1 MKGKRCRLNKP
12 MIMHNLYSPIK
23 LILKHKKRCE
33 IRGVKNIL
41 NLPLKSD
48 KIKYLTDI
56 FNFNAYFYADK
67 YGCVMYL
74 DF

>member
-1 MKGKRCRLNKP
+1 M
-12 MIMHNLYSPIK
+12 
-23 LILKHKKRCE
+23 CE
-33 IRGVKNIL
+33 IRGIKNIL

-48 KIKYLTDI
+48 KMKYLTDI